1 MPCFAK
7 WVFMLLVV
15 FCLWESDV
23 CQSQRVPVFS
33 STCIQQISRST
44 SRLLLVLLITHGQS
58 TAVVSK
64 YPQIHS
70 VAGAGRLHHRE
81 DTWLVIEVPASVELS
96 WDTSTCDTD
105 SEGRSS
111 QSGMLARITA
121 SFWQVGKV
129 RVRFLGSS
137 LDSLDWPVW
146 SSGKDSPSLSSF
158 RTR

>member
-7 WVFMLLVV
+7 WVLMLLVA

-23 CQSQRVPVFS
+23 CQSPRIPVFS

-70 VAGAGRLHHRE
+70 VAGAGRLEHRE
-81 DTWLVIEVPASVELS
+81 DTWLVIEVPASVEFS
-96 WDTSTCDTD
+96 WDTVPALVTQT
-105 SEGRSS
+105 
-111 QSGMLARITA
+111 Q
-121 SFWQVGKV
+121 KV
-129 RVRFLGSS
+129 RARNPVCWRESLSTKVR
-137 LDSLDWPVW
+137 
-146 SSGKDSPSLSSF
+146 SGTRPSLRRVASK
-158 RTR
+158 